1 MLTGLDA
8 FLDRGGAFVKLLVRL
23 AERGAGNRT
32 GHLRFHGEAA
42 GVVPSGGGDGGKLG
56 ELAELRRKWG
66 CAEVWGCLEGRVGL
80 APS

>member
-32 GHLRFHGEAA
+32 GRLRFHGEGA
-42 GVVPSGGGDGGKLG
+42 GVVRAAAVMEANSVSWRSC
-56 ELAELRRKWG
+56 ARKNG
-66 CAEVWGCLEGRVGL
+66 AAQRFGVASR
-80 APS
+80 AA